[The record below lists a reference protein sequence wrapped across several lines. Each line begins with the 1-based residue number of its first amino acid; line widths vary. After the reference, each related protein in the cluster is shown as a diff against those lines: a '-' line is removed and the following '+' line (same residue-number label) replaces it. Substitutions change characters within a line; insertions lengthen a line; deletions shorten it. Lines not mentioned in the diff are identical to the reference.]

1 MHRCGRSQRRV
12 MHVTQTIRHPTR
24 CSTLAVNR
32 PSCSVLGTSTLPIDE
47 IPTPRPTSSASSA
60 SQCSASAFAPVEA
73 LLKGFRSPLTSSYS
87 MMICPGEIPRLGA
100 YHGIESRIGHAHRCY
115 LTNYVLPLAEN
126 EKPLGAPTSGAT
138 EVKPVHPR
146 CLRVDSLRAL
156 WAGVEHSWECPC
168 NPGR

>member
-1 MHRCGRSQRRV
+1 MSYSATSASVMHRCGRSQRRV

-87 MMICPGEIPRLGA
+87 MMICPGEIPRLGT
-100 YHGIESRIGHAHRCY
+100 YHGIWTVHRIGWPMKFHWKDFMKYYMKLVHFA
-115 LTNYVLPLAEN
+115 LA
-126 EKPLGAPTSGAT
+126 
-138 EVKPVHPR
+138 VKR
-146 CLRVDSLRAL
+146 RSFND
-156 WAGVEHSWECPC
+156 
-168 NPGR
+168 